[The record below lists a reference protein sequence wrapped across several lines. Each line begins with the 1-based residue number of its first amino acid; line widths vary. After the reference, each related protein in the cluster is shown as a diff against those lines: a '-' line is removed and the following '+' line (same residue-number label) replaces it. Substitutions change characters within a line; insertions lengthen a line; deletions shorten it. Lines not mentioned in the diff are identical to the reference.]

1 MGWVWL
7 VQEEEE
13 EVAPR
18 QEKMVFTVKLTQ
30 FDAAKKVQLIKAIKS
45 LIPNMNLVQVRQSL
59 CVCSVFIKAIKSLIP
74 NMNLVQVRQSLCVC
88 SVFIKAIK
96 SLIPNMNLVQV
107 RQSLC
112 VCSVFIKAIKSLI
125 PNMNLVQVRQS
136 LSVCSV
142 FSGALHPQRPSM
154 LSCLTFFM
162 EVLSIKCAYSGVTLF
177 KVVHYQFMARVRKIV
192 NVFITGS
199 MYWSQTLFSLRCP
212 SAFSDAGVG
221 GKVAWLQ
228 AALPRNPL

>member
-7 VQEEEE
+7 VQEEEEE

-59 CVCSVFIKAIKSLIP
+59 S
-74 NMNLVQVRQSLCVC
+74 
-88 SVFIKAIK
+88 
-96 SLIPNMNLVQV
+96 
-107 RQSLC
+107 

-136 LSVCSV
+136 LSVCSM
-142 FSGALHPQRPSM
+142 FSVALHPQRPSV
-154 LSCLTFFM
+154 LSCWTFFM
-162 EVLSIKCAYSGVTLF
+162 EVLSITWAYSGVALF
-177 KVVHYQFMARVRKIV
+177 KVVHYQFMARVR
-192 NVFITGS
+192 
-199 MYWSQTLFSLRCP
+199 
-212 SAFSDAGVG
+212 
-221 GKVAWLQ
+221 
-228 AALPRNPL
+228 